1 MLMAFMFSKFCV
13 TNRRNILLKVKCG
26 WLKF

>member
-1 MLMAFMFSKFCV
+1 MAFMFSKFCV

>member
-1 MLMAFMFSKFCV
+1 MAFTFSKFYV
-13 TNRRNILLKVKCG
+13 TNRSNILLKVKRG